1 MNSRNL
7 RTIMFIIVGVLILGV
22 FLKVLPYIILGSV
35 AVYLAVKAYNYIKLK
50 LGKTAET
57 KSSNFDYNYNSND
70 NIESQSFD
78 SDFDTS
84 NAIEVEYKDVE

>member
-7 RTIMFIIVGVLILGV
+7 RTVIFIILGVLILGV
-22 FLKVLPYIILGSV
+22 FLKVLPYIILGGI

-50 LGKTAET
+50 LGKAAD
-57 KSSNFDYNYNSND
+57 KKDSNFNYSSNE
-70 NIESQSFD
+70 NIESSSLD

-84 NAIEVEYKDVE
+84 NAIEVDYKEVE

>member
-7 RTIMFIIVGVLILGV
+7 RTVIFIILGVLILGV
-22 FLKVLPYIILGSV
+22 FLKLLPYIILGGI

-50 LGKTAET
+50 LGKAAD
-57 KSSNFDYNYNSND
+57 KKDSNFNYSSNE
-70 NIESQSFD
+70 NIESSSLD

-84 NAIEVEYKDVE
+84 NAIEVDYKEVE